1 MSLLKKVL
9 KYLYNSNWDTRLAAA
24 QAVEA
29 ILKNVP
35 VWRPSE
41 GVQGEGVKMGV
52 CDGKMTLAM
61 FDVKNLLE
69 NGQFL
74 MSSEGKEFDVEKSE
88 SNSENNKVQQRE
100 KLNREFGFDKLGLK
114 SEQFID
120 DEDLTDHQQ
129 ESVNDKKKSASE
141 ILADEIKSIA
151 GQDSLSSREV
161 NRLKRKA
168 KMDARASKKAEEE
181 AENEPKKIKIDPVV
195 VKTEANSENENN
207 DSEEVRQQVDF
218 ASSLTWPLESFY
230 DQLVTDLFSPR
241 WERRHGAATGLRELV
256 KRHGESGGQLGGCSR
271 EENDQRHNLWLE
283 DLLVRLLSVLALDR
297 FGDFVGDAVVCPVR
311 ESVGQVMGVVLGGVS
326 TRIVVRVSEVVRH
339 VMDNEEWHT
348 RHAAMIIVKY
358 ILSVTQSDQESGH
371 DTENSTVE
379 SLLVK
384 LYPEIK
390 AGLTDDNDDVVG
402 VAATALLPVT
412 GAFTRVMEDK
422 VASLSS
428 VLWDHTLHM
437 DELTSSTH
445 SIMALLAELLS
456 HKVPDTDT
464 PLASLVPRLYPFL
477 SHNSSQVRRATLSCL
492 LTLASTETV
501 SQHWLAPCCQ
511 DALSQLYT
519 RALTEHSAANLA
531 LVERVWTAICLA
543 TPLQPLLMASCP
555 LFSHWLQLISG
566 PPGAALQ
573 LGQARGLQYLGGP
586 EAQPLTDPTEKAAA
600 MWRARD
606 TAAKMLGR
614 LGAFIVEPLPDIV
627 YTDIME
633 TPLQM
638 FLSKVLI
645 PQLNTGSAYH
655 RVGVSLLILH
665 WLDLSPAPPMLGVSA
680 LPSVLLA
687 ALSQRQTYTEI
698 SSLAAKLASEAGD
711 YVSSLKHFKLD
722 VDAVLP
728 TSGLGLTPDTVQ
740 QLVGPV
746 SDVLLTGA
754 KLKPKTLETIQHRR
768 MGVASTLEVTVEEQ
782 TSLELL
788 TLSSLAGAVAFI
800 GHEALPEKLNPVIKP
815 VMEALKKQSSEDI
828 QRTAARSL
836 ARILKSCILRE
847 SSPNEKVVKNLCA
860 FVCSNPEVTPVISLK
875 HIQGQVRDPTD
886 PCIQIFQFPRFKVH
900 PTDGILTLYYN
911 ERNAEKATNNKSK
924 RGRKPGLRASA
935 AAASSTPL
943 QDSTDID
950 NEEDVKKVE
959 IQRRGANLA
968 VRELAEYF
976 GHSLPESL
984 PKLWEIV
991 HTVILTSD
999 SGPRVA
1005 DTDPQVLVNSLSVL
1019 ATLAPSL
1026 SPLLHPR
1033 LTELMPRLLQLS
1045 CHQLTA
1051 VR

>member
-1 MSLLKKVL
+1 MLLQVQKSHPQDLLPLLKKVL
-9 KYLYNSNWDTRLAAA
+9 KYLYHSNWDTRLAAA

-35 VWRPSE
+35 VWSPSE
-41 GVQGEGVKMGV
+41 FRRGDVKV
-52 CDGKMTLAM
+52 EDPEVKMTLAM
-61 FDVKNLLE
+61 FDVKNLLD

-88 SNSENNKVQQRE
+88 TNGENNKLQQRE
-100 KLNREFGFDKLGLK
+100 KLNKEFGFEKLGLK

-120 DEDLTDHQQ
+120 DEDLNDHQQ
-129 ESVNDKKKSASE
+129 ENVNDKKKSASE
-141 ILADEIKSIA
+141 ILADEIKSIS

-168 KMDARASKKAEEE
+168 KIDARASKKAEEE

-195 VKTEANSENENN
+195 VKKEANGDN
-207 DSEEVRQQVDF
+207 DSEEVKQQVDF
-218 ASSLTWPLESFY
+218 ASSPSWPLESFY
-230 DQLVTDLFSPR
+230 DQLLADLFSPR

-256 KRHGESGGQLGGCSR
+256 KRHGESGGQLRGCDK
-271 EENDQRHNLWLE
+271 EENDKRHNLWLE

-326 TRIVVRVSEVVRH
+326 RDIVMSVARVVRH
-339 VMDNEEWHT
+339 VMDSREWHT

-358 ILSVTQSDQESGH
+358 ILSVTKGDKESD
-371 DTENSTVE
+371 NSTVE
-379 SLLVK
+379 SLLVM
-384 LYPEIK
+384 LYPEIET
-390 AGLTDDNDDVVG
+390 GLRDDNDDVVG

-412 GAFTRVMEDK
+412 GAFTRLMEDK

-428 VLWDHTLHM
+428 ILWDHTLHM

-456 HKVPDTDT
+456 HKVPDTAT

-477 SHNSSQVRRATLSCL
+477 SHNSSAVRRASLSCL
-492 LTLASTETV
+492 LTLASTEAV
-501 SQHWLAPCCQ
+501 SQHWLASCCQ
-511 DALSQLYT
+511 DAMSHLYT

-531 LVERVWTAICLA
+531 LVERVWTAICQA

-573 LGQARGLQYLGGP
+573 LNQGQARGLQYLGGP
-586 EAQPLTDPTEKAAA
+586 EAQPLTDPLEKTAA

-680 LPSVLLA
+680 LPTVLLA
-687 ALSQRQTYTEI
+687 ALSQRQTYSEI

-722 VDAVLP
+722 VEAVLP
-728 TSGLGLTPDTVQ
+728 TSGISLTPDTVQ

-768 MGVASTLEVTVEEQ
+768 LGVASTLDVTMEEQ

-800 GHEALPEKLNPVIKP
+800 GYEALPEKLNPVIKP

-836 ARILKSCILRE
+836 ARILNSCIMRE

-875 HIQGQVRDPTD
+875 HIQGQV
-886 PCIQIFQFPRFKVH
+886 H

-911 ERNAEKATNNKSK
+911 ERNAEKATNSKSK
-924 RGRKPGLRASA
+924 RGRKPGLKGPTSAASA
-935 AAASSTPL
+935 TPL
-943 QDSTDID
+943 QDSTDIE

-976 GHSLPESL
+976 GHNLPESL

-999 SGPRVA
+999 SGARVA
-1005 DTDPQVLVNSLSVL
+1005 ETDPQLLVNSLSVL
-1019 ATLAPSL
+1019 ATLSPSL

-1033 LTELMPRLLQLS
+1033 LTELLPCLLRQS
-1045 CHQLTA
+1045 CHHLTA